1 MTERHRSSSE
11 SNLSSSS
18 SSRSHG
24 YFRQKLHRKPAPPPP
39 RPIFPPPLEQ
49 NLSTTSIPAYAPPPR
64 VRPNEES
71 EREAEKG
78 TSREELERQERVLLQ
93 RAIEES
99 KRDSMGSQ
107 RVRGCGLHLGRRL
120 ADDSLSH
127 FQRNDEDAQLRQ
139 ALEASRLEEQK
150 RPRTPPMSTQEA
162 QELEQAIALSTN
174 EPHHSYLP
182 RSSNTPSPAVKHSR
196 ARSVS
201 NPEGLPPFPFTQED
215 LVRPSYPKEK
225 SHLFPQGLPSLP
237 PGAGSTNDEYEREME
252 MLTLAIRM
260 SEEEERLRQDREDRE
275 LREVVKKVEA
285 RENALMSSS
294 NGKPPLPQRPSPP
307 QATET
312 TSPPTSPRQK
322 RSSWFRPPLASKYS
336 TATSPPAS
344 PPLSPESIHRP
355 GLEATPTDSTVR
367 SGATSF
373 RSAAESLPF
382 SNLVPTS
389 QAHPPQPRRQPPPP
403 PQPNRLPPSP
413 PETPIVAN
421 SSFTSASTAPPIPPL
436 PGSYTRSRRGTAE
449 SDLSDLGQPAAPFV
463 SAHSEA
469 FRQAND
475 GSPVEMP
482 YLTPSASNSIRS
494 AYRGADGR
502 VTSWALDE
510 RNGSNN
516 SGSGSGSAS
525 GHSRGNSVNRRS
537 TDTNGEGI
545 GGASPDRS
553 EEGGEERRRSY
564 EEGDE
569 GELNSMR
576 LAIRNPDSSPAPP
589 IEFQHQGRLV
599 GEPASVDAPRDIEG
613 SEPLYSAEPGEGIIF
628 ESAYAGRSMS
638 MIDEATEP
646 ASSIIAEEDYGRQGS
661 YPSTLGT
668 MNSTVHQVVHEDDEE
683 GGGGG
688 EDMERSITYHARPM
702 EEREW
707 MHDSVLRRP
716 SQPPPTSSLTPTPP
730 ESDSPTS
737 IDRAQAQFPP
747 PIDRGT
753 IHARQMTASTESSA
767 GNRLSFPLPP
777 FNSTLPPTAPS
788 PIDSVATASLPI
800 EQIGS
805 SGITSQATS
814 TRQQQN
820 AFADGTRFGHPSI
833 CARDPGHACPDDGLD
848 GAEREV
854 PESIELTAYDP
865 IGLGFNGDTARRRE
879 ETGGKSILRDAWAV
893 EARHW
898 GSLLRF
904 LMWYVRLSLA

>member
-1 MTERHRSSSE
+1 MSS
-11 SNLSSSS
+11 
-18 SSRSHG
+18 
-24 YFRQKLHRKPAPPPP
+24 
-39 RPIFPPPLEQ
+39 
-49 NLSTTSIPAYAPPPR
+49 
-64 VRPNEES
+64 
-71 EREAEKG
+71 
-78 TSREELERQERVLLQ
+78 
-93 RAIEES
+93 
-99 KRDSMGSQ
+99 
-107 RVRGCGLHLGRRL
+107 
-120 ADDSLSH
+120 
-127 FQRNDEDAQLRQ
+127 
-139 ALEASRLEEQK
+139 
-150 RPRTPPMSTQEA
+150 QEA
-162 QELEQAIALSTN
+162 QELEQALALSTN
-174 EPHHSYLP
+174 EPQHSYLS
-182 RSSNTPSPAVKHSR
+182 RSTNSPSPVKHSR
-196 ARSVS
+196 SRSVS
-201 NPEGLPPFPFTQED
+201 NSDGLPPFPFTQED

-260 SEEEERLRQDREDRE
+260 SEEEERLRQEREERE
-275 LREVVKKVEA
+275 LREVVRKVEEK
-285 RENALMSSS
+285 ENALMSTSS
-294 NGKPPLPQRPSPP
+294 NGKPPIPRRPSPP
-307 QATET
+307 QSAEMTSPT
-312 TSPPTSPRQK
+312 TSPKQK

-344 PPLSPESIHRP
+344 PPLSPESTHRP
-355 GLEATPTDSTVR
+355 GLEATPTDSTIR

-382 SNLVPTS
+382 SNLVPTIQS
-389 QAHPPQPRRQPPPP
+389 QTSPQQAHPPQPRRQPPPP
-403 PQPNRLPPSP
+403 PQPIRLPPSP
-413 PETPIVAN
+413 PETPVVSN
-421 SSFTSASTAPPIPPL
+421 TQFSSPSTAPPIPPL
-436 PGSYTRSRRGTAE
+436 PASYSRSRQGTAD
-449 SDLSDLGQPAAPFV
+449 SDLSDLGQPTAPFV

-475 GSPVEMP
+475 GSPIEMP

-494 AYRGADGR
+494 VYRSADGR
-502 VTSWALDE
+502 VASWALDE

-525 GHSRGNSVNRRS
+525 ASGHSRGNSVNRRS
-537 TDTNGEGI
+537 TDGHGDGVGRTT
-545 GGASPDRS
+545 PDRS
-553 EEGGEERRRSY
+553 DEGGGDERRRSY

-569 GELNSMR
+569 GDLNSMR

-589 IEFQHQGRLV
+589 IEFGHQGRFV
-599 GEPASVDAPRDIEG
+599 SEPPSVDVPRDVEG
-613 SEPLYSAEPGEGIIF
+613 SELYGSEPGEGIIF

-638 MIDEATEP
+638 AIDEATEP
-646 ASSIIAEEDYGRQGS
+646 ASSIIAEEGGNDYYRQGS

-668 MNSTVHQVVHEDDEE
+668 MDSTVHQAVPEGDEDE
-683 GGGGG
+683 GG

-716 SQPPPTSSLTPTPP
+716 SQPPPTASLTPTPP

-737 IDRAQAQFPP
+737 SSDRAQPQLPP
-747 PIDRGT
+747 PVDRGA

-788 PIDSVATASLPI
+788 PIDSVVTTSLPI

-805 SGITSQATS
+805 SGIVSQATS

-854 PESIELTAYDP
+854 PESIELTALMDDP
-865 IGLGFNGDTARRRE
+865 IGLGFNGDSARRRE

-893 EARHW
+893 EARNW

-904 LMWYVRLSLA
+904 LMW